1 MILLCLVLAL
11 LPLDWNSNEFRNAV
25 LHLSGA
31 ASVEELTESEL
42 ERYQSLAERPLELN
56 LASRSQ
62 LLSTGFFTPFQV
74 ESILDYIRSSG
85 DILST
90 AELAAVPGI
99 GLQMAKDLEFFFVMN
114 SSGLLGASKKGSLY
128 ADAQMRQSVRSG
140 KWTSAMKASSTLDSR
155 YSARLAVKNETLTSA
170 SLSYSGRTLSGLI
183 VGSFSARFGQG
194 LLMWSGFSLS
204 GLSTV
209 SAFSRN
215 ASGLAPCSTFS
226 PESCFNGVA
235 AAVDMGRSTISL
247 AADFQGV
254 QMLNLNHLWK
264 RTSASLTAVHSP
276 EGYRASADLRT
287 TLGKCTLLGEGAL
300 DLVGGGTAG
309 LLGAVWNI
317 AYGKKSALLLRAYS
331 PSYSSPWAGAA
342 RSSTKVSNEYAASAG
357 VQLPWLSATAD
368 AAWHPSGGDWQ
379 YKGIVNLQHSWGAL
393 TPSLKISTRYRP
405 QAEKENLRTDI
416 RFDLDGSWGELQAH
430 LRVNAL
436 RCVSWG
442 WLGYAEAGWKGDAS
456 LWLRATVFD
465 IGSWADRIYVY
476 ERDVPGSFNVPA
488 YYGRG
493 YSLSLYA
500 GWKELRVR
508 LSTTRY
514 PGGEKSPSWE
524 LKLMIGMKS
533 QNLKPMLSPRAGE

>member
-1 MILLCLVLAL
+1 MIILCLVLAL

-42 ERYQSLAERPLELN
+42 ERYQSLAERPLDLN

-62 LLSTGFFTPFQV
+62 LLATGFFTPFQV

-90 AELAAVPGI
+90 AELAAVSGI

-209 SAFSRN
+209 SSFSRN
-215 ASGLAPCSTFS
+215 ASGLAPCSTLS

-235 AAVDMGRSTISL
+235 AAVDVGRSTISL

-254 QMLNLNHLWK
+254 QMLNLNHMWK

-430 LRVNAL
+430 LRVNVL

-533 QNLKPMLSPRAGE
+533 QNLKPMLRPRAGE